1 MFFKKT
7 VFVLALVG
15 ATIPV
20 AFANSGSTPVGGE
33 KGFETHKMPITQS
46 RAEVKKE
53 AQAVRNHLATAHGVT
68 QVNSEAGN
76 ALTQHSHSLPLR
88 QNSCRP
94 NRSKNLGAAMKDAN
108 GTIRTDIQ
116 RQSGSA
122 TATARERHSGS
133 GSPGSRHWSGNTA
146 ALA

>member
-33 KGFETHKMPITQS
+33 KGFETHKMPITKS

-53 AQAVRNHLATAHGVT
+53 AQAVRNHLAAEHGVT
-68 QVNSEAGN
+68 QVNSEAGS
-76 ALTQHSHSLPLR
+76 ALTQHSHSL
-88 QNSCRP
+88 Q
-94 NRSKNLGAAMKDAN
+94 N
-108 GTIRTDIQ
+108 GTLVNTTAAPSVSAKPSLEMTGMDQ
-116 RQSGSA
+116 RQL
-122 TATARERHSGS
+122 RELYL
-133 GSPGSRHWSGNTA
+133 N
-146 ALA
+146 

>member
-1 MFFKKT
+1 MSFQKT
-7 VFVLALVG
+7 VFILALVG

-76 ALTQHSHSLPLR
+76 ALTQHSHSL
-88 QNSCRP
+88 Q
-94 NRSKNLGAAMKDAN
+94 N
-108 GTIRTDIQ
+108 GTLINTDAAPSVNTKPSLEMTDMER
-116 RQSGSA
+116 RQL
-122 TATARERHSGS
+122 RELYL
-133 GSPGSRHWSGNTA
+133 N
-146 ALA
+146 